1 MKSHQCQH
9 TGLPSDPAVVRSMLG
24 ACHIVRDRALIALSW
39 SPGCTPDEL
48 ASMEC
53 SDVLTTDWCHWSI
66 RLKNRIN
73 CPSFHL
79 DAFTTVVLMGWLV
92 KRHWGPEM
100 TGKLFLG
107 GSTTNELTPNE
118 ILLAF
123 EHYLR
128 VANPVEPTKP
138 RKRHG
143 LVDHLLDHELF
154 EWVSAKA
161 LDSANVF
168 IWRASQTLLQM
179 ERNRALNR
187 ETPKEFE
194 EKVLPRKNKTPNVQI
209 ERKTENKRDQ
219 GSDEKRSAGPVVNS
233 SIPGENSPHLPNTL
247 NQHLHHAVE
256 NVPSTGILT
265 ESIAETPQPSAV
277 LNPAHDF
284 GPRHAEA
291 DENWDTAIQNMVKG
305 NSVRPRQESASASD
319 DDDEQ
324 IDWDGA
330 IINQLKE

>member
-1 MKSHQCQH
+1 MKISQCQL
-9 TGLPSDPAVVRSMLG
+9 TGLPTDPAVVRSMLD
-24 ACHIVRDRALIALSW
+24 ACHIVRDSALIALSW

-53 SDVLTTDWCHWSI
+53 SDVLTTDWRHWSI

-79 DAFTTVVLMGWLV
+79 DAFTTVVLVGWLAQ
-92 KRHWGPEM
+92 RHWGPEM

-107 GSTTNELTPNE
+107 GSTTNELTPTE

-128 VANPVEPTKP
+128 VAKPVEPTKP

-143 LVDHLLDHELF
+143 LVDCLLDHQLF
-154 EWVSAKA
+154 EWPSAEA

-179 ERNRALNR
+179 ERNRALHR
-187 ETPKEFE
+187 ETPREFE
-194 EKVLPRKNKTPNVQI
+194 QEVLPRQNKTPNIQI
-209 ERKTENKRDQ
+209 ERKTANKRDPRA
-219 GSDEKRSAGPVVNS
+219 DEKRSTGPVVNLS
-233 SIPGENSPHLPNTL
+233 DPVVNNRHLPNTL

-256 NVPSTGILT
+256 NVPSSGILT
-265 ESIAETPQPSAV
+265 ECIAETPQPPAV
-277 LNPAHDF
+277 LSPADDV
-284 GPRHAEA
+284 GPRHVEA

-305 NSVRPRQESASASD
+305 KSVRPRQESASASD
-319 DDDEQ
+319 NDDEQ
-324 IDWDGA
+324 IDWDDA
-330 IINQLKE
+330 II